1 MNNWI
6 CSHYPNYTP
15 VPYSAFLVLHR
26 RNFANCK
33 QVRFTSR
40 FHELSL
46 PCPPTAHKHQFKL
59 QVTNSGCILS
69 IADETQNSWYFFLAK
84 ETPRYTLFCSST
96 HKQMGV
102 GIWKSAPL
110 RTKYAAYMYAELSS
124 HILQYKID
132 HSPVLAEYTPMYMVW
147 MTFIVSGISQW

>member
-6 CSHYPNYTP
+6 CSHCPNYTP

-33 QVRFTSR
+33 QVCFTSR
-40 FHELSL
+40 FHELRL
-46 PCPPTAHKHQFKL
+46 PCPPTAHKHQNLNYKWQILGVFYQLLMKHKIHDTSFL
-59 QVTNSGCILS
+59 QRKPTV
-69 IADETQNSWYFFLAK
+69 
-84 ETPRYTLFCSST
+84 RYTLFCSST

-132 HSPVLAEYTPMYMVW
+132 HSPVLAEYTPMYMV
-147 MTFIVSGISQW
+147 FIASGISQR